1 MSANNKHLS
10 PYQGTE
16 LFSKFLSNYQS
27 LLIALFGKI
36 GMSARNSFNALT
48 SVTRLCEFRHFGK
61 DYKSLTNF
69 WRFITYL
76 AKSWA

>member
-1 MSANNKHLS
+1 MSANNKRLS

-48 SVTRLCEFRHFGK
+48 SVTRFGEFRF
-61 DYKSLTNF
+61 
-69 WRFITYL
+69 L
-76 AKSWA
+76 AKITSLWQIFDGLLLIWQNA

>member
-1 MSANNKHLS
+1 MSANNKRLS

-27 LLIALFGKI
+27 LLIALQNWNVSEKQFQC
-36 GMSARNSFNALT
+36 FNQCDQIWRISL
-48 SVTRLCEFRHFGK
+48 FGK